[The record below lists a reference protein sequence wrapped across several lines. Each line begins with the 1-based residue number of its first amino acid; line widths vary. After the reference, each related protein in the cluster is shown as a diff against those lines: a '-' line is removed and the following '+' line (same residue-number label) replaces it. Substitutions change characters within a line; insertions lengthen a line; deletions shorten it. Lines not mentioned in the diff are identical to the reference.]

1 MKNFYLITLF
11 MCLSNLQA
19 WATGSSEKAVY
30 DLIERVTPGYASQYR
45 LEIISSENGNDIYEV
60 DGDGQKII
68 LRGNNAV
75 SLATAFNWYLKY
87 TCHAHVSWFGNQLEL
102 PAKLPQ
108 PVHKE
113 RRIINGKYR
122 VYMNYCT
129 VSYTAAWWNWE
140 RWQQELDYMAMNA
153 INMPLFSVGLDGVW
167 YNTLL
172 RFNFTEEEARAFL
185 TGPGHSAW
193 QWMQNIQS
201 YGGPLPKSVI
211 DKHVALG
218 KKILARQLEL
228 GMQPIQQGFSG
239 YVPRELQKKY
249 PQAKISMKRK
259 WCGFDGTAQLDP
271 TDPLFHEMGL
281 AFLEEQDKLFGSYGA
296 YAADPFHE
304 SAPPVDTPEY
314 LKSVGQTIHKLFQTF
329 DTGALWVMQAWSMR
343 EDIVKA
349 IPKES
354 LLILDLNGSKT
365 VSNGGW
371 GYPVIAGNLHNFGG
385 RINMHGDLALL
396 ASNQYK
402 KAKARYPN
410 VCGSGLFMEA
420 IEQNPVYY
428 DLAFEMPN
436 HTDSIHLQGWLAA
449 YAERRYGAKS
459 AAAEKAWMYL
469 LEGPYRRGT
478 NGTERSSIVAARP
491 ALDVKKS
498 GPNAGLGIPY
508 EPMLVIQAQAQLL
521 KDADKLAASKPYRFD
536 IVDVQ
541 RQMMTNLGQLVHKKA
556 AEAFVAKDKAAFTLH
571 SRRFLELLSDM
582 DELLYTRSEYSFDK
596 WLTEARSWGETK
608 EEKDLMERDATS
620 LVTIWGA
627 DGDPR
632 IFDYSWREWAGLIN
646 GYYLPRWQKF
656 YTMLQGHL
664 DAGTDYQEEGLP
676 LAYGREDF
684 RANDFYNQ
692 LADWELAYVVQTD
705 KARIPVTRGDELVI
719 TRRLF
724 DKYLK
729 LSREYYTDFS
739 GVEEIKEER
748 TYENVGEE

>member
-1 MKNFYLITLF
+1 MKNFCLITLF
-11 MCLSNLQA
+11 ICFSGLPV
-19 WATGSSEKAVY
+19 WGGGTSEKAVY

-45 LEIISSENGNDIYEV
+45 LEMIQAENGSDVYEV
-60 DGDGQKII
+60 DGDGQRII

-87 TCHAHVSWFGNQLEL
+87 TCHAHVSWFGNQLKL

-108 PVHKE
+108 PANKE

-211 DKHVALG
+211 DKHVILG

-239 YVPRELQKKY
+239 YVPRELQAKY

-271 TDPLFHEMGL
+271 TDPLFYEMGL
-281 AFLEEQDKLFGSYGA
+281 AFLEEQDKLFGSYGV

-304 SAPPVDTPEY
+304 GTPPIDTPEY
-314 LKSVGQTIHKLFQTF
+314 LTGVGQTIHKLFQTF
-329 DTGALWVMQAWSMR
+329 DAGALWVMQAWSMR

-349 IPKES
+349 VPKES

-365 VSNGGW
+365 AANGGW

-396 ASNQYK
+396 ASNQYQ

-428 DLAFEMPN
+428 ELAFEMPN
-436 HTDSIHLQGWLAA
+436 HADSIPLQAWLAA

-459 AAAEKAWMYL
+459 AAAGKAWMYL

-491 ALDVKKS
+491 ALNVKKS

-508 EPMLVIQAQAQLL
+508 EPMLVIRAQSQLL
-521 KDADKLAASKPYRFD
+521 KDADKLAFSKPYRFD

-556 AEAFVAKDKAAFTLH
+556 AEAFASKDKAAFALH
-571 SRRFLELLSDM
+571 SGRFLELLRDM
-582 DELLYTRSEYSFDK
+582 DELLYTRSEYSFDR

-632 IFDYSWREWAGLIN
+632 IFDYSWREWAGLIS

-664 DAGTDYQEEGLP
+664 DAGTDYQEEELS

-684 RANDFYNQ
+684 RANDFYNR
-692 LADWELAYVVQTD
+692 LAEWELAYVDQTG
-705 KARIPVTRGDELVI
+705 KARTPVTHGDELVV

-729 LSREYYTDFS
+729 LSREYYADFS
-739 GVEEIKEER
+739 GVGEIKEER

>member
-45 LEIISSENGNDIYEV
+45 LEIIPSENGNDIYEV

-102 PAKLPQ
+102 PEKLPQ
-108 PVHKE
+108 PAHKE
-113 RRIINGKYR
+113 RRIINGKFR

-365 VSNGGW
+365 ASNGGW